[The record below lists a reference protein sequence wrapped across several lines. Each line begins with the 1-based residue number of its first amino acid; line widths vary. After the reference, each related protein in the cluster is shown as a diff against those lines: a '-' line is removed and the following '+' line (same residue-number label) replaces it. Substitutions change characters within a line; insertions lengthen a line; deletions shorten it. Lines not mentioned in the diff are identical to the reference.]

1 MCDVHRSLADLMNQ
15 LGMTHRTFFKRT
27 HIEPLLKGGVLK
39 MRYPEQPNH
48 PHQAYVLTEV
58 GIALA
63 ERVVKNL
70 DDRSVEE

>member
-1 MCDVHRSLADLMNQ
+1 MCSVYRSQVELMNQ

-27 HIEPLLKGGVLK
+27 HLDPLLKGGVLK
-39 MRYPEQPNH
+39 MRYSDQPNH

-63 ERVVKNL
+63 ERIENA
-70 DDRSVEE
+70 SNEGTAQ